1 MLFETDRIKLRKM
14 KREDIEVYNR
24 WSNDEGVVRNTYPN
38 LDRYSMEDT
47 EKFYNKV
54 NNSSS
59 SKTYIIED
67 VKKQKSIGITTL
79 LNIDFYNRNAEF
91 IIDIGEKEYWG
102 KGYGKEAMV
111 LMLQLAF
118 LELNL
123 NRVYLRVFSFNERAI
138 KLYEKIG
145 FLYEGRLR
153 EAIFRDGK
161 WHDIVNMG
169 MLQREYLG

>member
-1 MLFETDRIKLRKM
+1 MLFETNRIKLRKM
-14 KREDIEVYNR
+14 KREDIESYNR
-24 WSNDEGVVRNTYPN
+24 WSNDEEVVRNTYPN

-47 EKFYNKV
+47 EKFYNKIA
-54 NNSSS
+54 NSSS

-67 VKKQKSIGITTL
+67 ANNGNPIGITTL
-79 LNIDFYNRNAEF
+79 LNIDFFNQNAEF

-102 KGYGKEAMV
+102 KGYGKEAMG
-111 LMLQLAF
+111 LMLQIAF

-145 FLYEGRLR
+145 FAHEGRLR

-169 MLQREYLG
+169 MLQREYLA

>member
-1 MLFETDRIKLRKM
+1 MLFETDRIRLRKM
-14 KREDIEVYNR
+14 RREDIEVYNK
-24 WSNDEGVVRNTYPN
+24 WSNDEEFVRNTYPN
-38 LDRYSMEDT
+38 IDRYSMEDT
-47 EKFYNKV
+47 EKFYNKIA
-54 NNSSS
+54 NSSS
-59 SKTYIIED
+59 AKTYIIED
-67 VKKQKSIGITTL
+67 ISNGNPIGITTL
-79 LNIDFYNRNAEF
+79 LNIEFFNRNAEF

-102 KGYGKEAMV
+102 KGYGKEVME
-111 LMLQLAF
+111 LMLRLAF

-145 FLYEGRLR
+145 FLCEGRSR
-153 EAIFRDGK
+153 EVIFRDGK